1 MSYPGRSL
9 WHVQHNSSGPSVVA
23 PCQHCDVDTVWLR
36 TKNGGWHLF
45 DAVMHL
51 TETALDGN
59 RYAVD
64 RRTRLVVDLTS
75 VLESRWPTRCL
86 TLHRFRCPASY
97 DQSRFHDR
105 RPRQPND
112 IDLTDLW
119 RRLAD
124 SKARAKDDLGLLG
137 PGRSA

>member
-1 MSYPGRSL
+1 M
-9 WHVQHNSSGPSVVA
+9 
-23 PCQHCDVDTVWLR
+23 DTVWLR

-45 DAVMHL
+45 DAVMQL

-64 RRTRLVVDLTS
+64 RRTRLAVDLTS

-86 TLHRFRCPASY
+86 TLHRFRCPESY
-97 DQSRFHDR
+97 DQSRVHDR

-124 SKARAKDDLGLLG
+124 ARAHAQDDIGLLG
-137 PGRSA
+137 GIRSA

>member
-1 MSYPGRSL
+1 
-9 WHVQHNSSGPSVVA
+9 
-23 PCQHCDVDTVWLR
+23 
-36 TKNGGWHLF
+36 
-45 DAVMHL
+45 MHL
-51 TETALDGN
+51 TETAFDGN

-75 VLESRWPTRCL
+75 VLESRWPTQCL
-86 TLHRFRCPASY
+86 TLHRFRCPESY
-97 DQSRFHDR
+97 EQSRFHDR

-124 SKARAKDDLGLLG
+124 CKARAHDDLWLLG
-137 PGRSA
+137 PNRSA